1 MPTSYVNATIFT
13 GEVLLKNHAVNV
25 DNGLITSIVPT
36 EEVND
41 NHEII
46 DLKGAYM
53 APALVDLQVYGGN
66 GQVFSLYPSVKS
78 LKATYEACKKGGA
91 AYFMPTVATISDD
104 IVLDA
109 IRAVRAYWEK
119 GGKGVLG
126 LHLEG
131 PFINPV
137 KKGAHRPEYIRKPT
151 QEDIDM
157 ILENE
162 DVVKMITLAPECCD
176 SALVKQLQDAGIII
190 YAGHSNATYGE
201 AYTAFQNGIHHATHL
216 FNAMSPLESRA
227 PGLVGAIYDH
237 PSVYASIVADG
248 IHVDFAAVRISKKIM
263 GNRLYLITDAVEENK
278 EGDFYIYLK
287 EKDRFV
293 NDAGVLAGSRLT
305 MLQAVRNCAKNKVCS
320 MREAIRM
327 ASLYPA
333 QALGLENRIGR
344 IAPGCEAS
352 FLVIPENGETVVYC

>member
-1 MPTSYVNATIFT
+1 MPTSYINATIFT

-36 EEVND
+36 EEVKE

-53 APALVDLQVYGGN
+53 APALIDLQVYGGN

-131 PFINPV
+131 PFINPA
-137 KKGAHRPEYIRKPT
+137 KKGAHRPEYIRQPT

-176 SALVKQLQDAGIII
+176 PALVKQLQDAGIIV
-190 YAGHSNATYGE
+190 YAGHSNATYAE
-201 AYTAFQNGIHHATHL
+201 AYTAFNNGIHHATHL

-237 PSVYASIVADG
+237 PEVYASIVADG

-305 MLQAVRNCAKNKVCS
+305 MLQAVRNCAKHKICS